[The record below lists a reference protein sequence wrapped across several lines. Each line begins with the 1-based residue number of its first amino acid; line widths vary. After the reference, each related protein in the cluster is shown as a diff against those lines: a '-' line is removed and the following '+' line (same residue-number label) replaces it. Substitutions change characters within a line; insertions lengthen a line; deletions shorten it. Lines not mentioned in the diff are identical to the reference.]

1 MFEVVENAPD
11 RLVLKLGTRAM
22 HSTTYILDGTSHT
35 ARFERT
41 LFGIRRKPIEVPFDQ
56 IAGLDPFE
64 SNGSTSVLLQLA
76 SGKRH
81 WLSGDT
87 PATTTTAV
95 NQMRAFLGLPAT
107 QPGAAV
113 KSLPR
118 RYRWLIATASVL
130 AGLAF
135 IAVMIG
141 QVSSYFLLPECD
153 SSRAE
158 KTVRSILAEMKLP
171 ASALADI
178 KPLAETRTE
187 RVCQARAQLPG
198 GETTIAY
205 HVLWDGWTAI
215 VHVTGDIGTG
225 TLDAAKL
232 DAAKQA
238 SDAFLDLAKE
248 SHLNG
253 RPPRESDP
261 LVKALLDQVFDVAAV
276 TGTRLAPSE
285 VEKGIE
291 WFNVGENVGIVYI
304 LAGTGVSDINS
315 LPDDATVRERTHRNV
330 AEFATEFGRYLDFEI
345 GILHALADAEQSRA
359 KTTLRENAQSEENTK
374 RVEDLRATYAG
385 ALTGNLTSITYMG
398 LSDGWRRE
406 RIALL
411 NAVAPTTVKFLSEE
425 EGRALREHALKVVG
439 YLENPQLQAGVK
451 EFAEK
456 FPQ

>member
-1 MFEVVENAPD
+1 MFEVAENSPD
-11 RLVLKLGTRAM
+11 RLVIRLGTRAL
-22 HSTTYILDGTSHT
+22 HTTTYLLDRTSHT
-35 ARFERT
+35 ARFERS
-41 LFGIRRKPIEVPFDQ
+41 LFRIRRKPIEVAWDE

-64 SNGSTSVLLQLA
+64 SNGSASVLLRLA

-87 PATTTTAV
+87 LETTTAAV
-95 NQMRAFLGLPAT
+95 NQMRNFLGLPET
-107 QPGAAV
+107 QPGAAL

-118 RYRWLIATASVL
+118 PYRWLITTASVL
-130 AGLAF
+130 AGFAF
-135 IAVMIG
+135 IAVVIG
-141 QVSSYFLLPECD
+141 QVSGYFLLPDCD
-153 SSRAE
+153 SARAE
-158 KTVRSILAEMKLP
+158 KTVHSILADMKLP
-171 ASALADI
+171 AGAISDM
-178 KPLAETRTE
+178 KPLAETRAE
-187 RVCQARAQLPG
+187 KVCQARAQLPG

-205 HVLWDGWTAI
+205 HVLWDGWSAV

-225 TLDAAKL
+225 IIDPAKL
-232 DAAKQA
+232 DAAKEA

-261 LVKALLDQVFDVAAV
+261 LVKAMLDKVFDVEAV
-276 TGTRLAPSE
+276 TAARLAPSE

-330 AEFATEFGRYLDFEI
+330 AEFAIEFGRYLDFEI

-359 KTTLRENAQSEENTK
+359 KTTLRENLQSEENTK

-385 ALTGNLTSITYMG
+385 ALTGNLTSITYTG

-411 NAVAPTTVKFLSEE
+411 NAVAPTTARFLSEE

-456 FPQ
+456 FPR